1 MILPTLETLEKHAQ
15 LVPEIDPPAVLAML
29 RIIEAYG
36 QIRHQIMDVLDREYN
51 ISEGKLIVMVSL
63 YQEQKPL
70 ALSTIAQ
77 RVGVSKATISTM
89 MQRMVRDGLVTI
101 MASPEDGR
109 SKLAVLTEAG
119 TELMNQVLPAHYG
132 RISKLM
138 DRLTK
143 DEQQQLCLLLEKIA
157 SS

>member
-1 MILPTLETLEKHAQ
+1 MILPTLEMLEKHAQ

-29 RIIEAYG
+29 RIIETYG
-36 QIRHQIMDVLDREYN
+36 QIRHQITDVLDREHN

-63 YQEQKPL
+63 HQEQKPL
-70 ALSTIAQ
+70 ALSIIAQ